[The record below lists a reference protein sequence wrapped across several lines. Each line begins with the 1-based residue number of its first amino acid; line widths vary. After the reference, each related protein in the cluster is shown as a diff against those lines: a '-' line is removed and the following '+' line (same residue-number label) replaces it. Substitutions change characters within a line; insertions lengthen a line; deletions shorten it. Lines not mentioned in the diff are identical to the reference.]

1 MLLLM
6 SNLHRS
12 KRVHTEVSNDV
23 DDKKKVEAPGNVQF
37 ARSSPKYGSGVPRCD
52 SGVSS
57 ADDIV

>member
-1 MLLLM
+1 M

-12 KRVHTEVSNDV
+12 TWVRTEMSNV
-23 DDKKKVEAPGNVQF
+23 DDKKKVDASGNVQF
-37 ARSSPKYGSGVPRCD
+37 ARSSPKYGSGVPGSD

>member
-1 MLLLM
+1 MRLLM

-12 KRVHTEVSNDV
+12 MWVRTEMSNV
-23 DDKKKVEAPGNVQF
+23 DDKKKVDAPGNVQF
-37 ARSSPKYGSGVPRCD
+37 ARSSPKYGSGVPGSD